1 MINRLADGRLP
12 SAMHGIE
19 HLLRLPVTH
28 CGIQT
33 LCLVPYLHLQ
43 AMALLADGRLPSAV
57 YGTEHLLRL
66 FVKLPDLLAAAGAGG
81 MVEEALLQTAT
92 AVQVGACLA

>member
-1 MINRLADGRLP
+1 M
-12 SAMHGIE
+12 
-19 HLLRLPVTH
+19 
-28 CGIQT
+28 
-33 LCLVPYLHLQ
+33 CLVPHLQ

-81 MVEEALLQTAT
+81 MAEEALLQTAT
-92 AVQVGACLA
+92 AVQVGARMLGGVQHGLSW